1 MDGHVKDK
9 NINSE
14 MEMIMSDNQPYRIFF
29 ERKEIMNN
37 KQGIIL
43 FKSVFVAYLIVCLA
57 AIMSILCVGCNVRQS
72 TGAGMSVIR
81 AHTEAEL
88 KSKRRRTPAVRRQQ
102 LRQQLDSQLAA
113 LRPEMAKLKGKH
125 ISQLIQV
132 HGPVSEITRDGKGGS
147 IYMWRMKDLKDAE
160 IWSEIWVELFFYT
173 DGEGIVY
180 HTLVRGGVY

>member
-1 MDGHVKDK
+1 
-9 NINSE
+9 
-14 MEMIMSDNQPYRIFF
+14 
-29 ERKEIMNN
+29 MNN

-43 FKSVFVAYLIVCLA
+43 FKSVFVAYLIVCV
-57 AIMSILCVGCNVRQS
+57 AIMGILCVGCDVRRS
-72 TGAGMSVIR
+72 TGVGMSVMK
-81 AHTEAEL
+81 ADTEAEL
-88 KSKRRRTPAVRRQQ
+88 KASRRRAPAARRQQ

-132 HGPVSEITRDGKGGS
+132 FGPVSEITRDGKGGS

>member
-1 MDGHVKDK
+1 MKA
-9 NINSE
+9 
-14 MEMIMSDNQPYRIFF
+14 MEMCDCNGKISDKYPYRIFF

-88 KSKRRRTPAVRRQQ
+88 KSKRRRTPAVRRQQRRQQ

>member
-1 MDGHVKDK
+1 
-9 NINSE
+9 
-14 MEMIMSDNQPYRIFF
+14 
-29 ERKEIMNN
+29 MNN

-113 LRPEMAKLKGKH
+113 LRPEMAKLRTPLG
-125 ISQLIQV
+125 
-132 HGPVSEITRDGKGGS
+132 R
-147 IYMWRMKDLKDAE
+147 WRRSDFL
-160 IWSEIWVELFFYT
+160 VEKKY
-173 DGEGIVY
+173 V
-180 HTLVRGGVY
+180 V